1 MRFQSPLYLCSQ
13 KLRQNKTQTG
23 MDFMS
28 VILTEMKFQT
38 GMRFSCEHNLP
49 EVKLISADLLD
60 IGFNARVR
68 FKLIVGVISL
78 RSFWQK

>member
-1 MRFQSPLYLCSQ
+1 
-13 KLRQNKTQTG
+13 
-23 MDFMS
+23 MDLMS